1 MIGALFAKLLARR
14 SFDAINKRDVDSLLA
29 SWHEDAVLTYSGKL
43 SVSGTREGKQAIR
56 TWFQH
61 FKERVP
67 TRTFRPRAVCVENI
81 FDVFG
86 TNVVAIVWE
95 DRPINKNG
103 KEFWALRCLEFD
115 GARSW
120 RRQST
125 YWSKTCYP
133 KSGVRTQPEAACTI
147 C

>member
-1 MIGALFAKLLARR
+1 MIGALFAKLLTRR
-14 SFDAINKRDVDSLLA
+14 SFDAINKGDVDSLLA

-103 KEFWALRCLEFD
+103 RKFYVRGVTVSRIRWGKVVEATIYVLEQD
-115 GARSW
+115 LLSEIWGENA
-120 RRQST
+120 T
-125 YWSKTCYP
+125 
-133 KSGVRTQPEAACTI
+133 
-147 C
+147 